1 MADEVFYEAIL
12 EVEELFEKEYMSVR
26 EVAELLRFS
35 ERQVY
40 RLIRRGEL
48 VREKKGIP
56 SWSVYAL
63 LKRGYEEIYCE

>member
-12 EVEELFEKEYMSVR
+12 EVEEIFKKEHLSVR
-26 EVAELLRFS
+26 EVAELLRLS

-40 RLIRRGEL
+40 RLISRGEL
-48 VREKKGIP
+48 VREREGIP